1 MGGPLYASK
10 LVSSFNLTSSSDL
23 PTESIIPFLDKD
35 GLFFPFPDTK
45 TILASSVTS
54 PYPDIFYLDSF
65 TDGFDKCEKK
75 GGYKEG
81 KGMIWGAGTGVF
93 NLPYF
98 SGLPT
103 DSIVFSPDK
112 SVVFP

>member
-54 PYPDIFYLDSF
+54 PYPDIFYLASLAAR
-65 TDGFDKCEKK
+65 FDIREKK
-75 GGYKEG
+75 GGYEEE
-81 KGMIWGAGTGVF
+81 
-93 NLPYF
+93 
-98 SGLPT
+98 
-103 DSIVFSPDK
+103 
-112 SVVFP
+112 